1 MLSGSATLDQLPGFA
16 CGRRPPGYPRPE
28 RKGKRMDMT
37 VPAAL
42 GWPEDQPT
50 LSDGAFLLRPY
61 RGQDAADVTAACQDE
76 KIARWV
82 PIPVPYRLEDGEGY
96 VGAFATEQWN
106 AGSGAVFAVTRTG
119 EDRVLGSIGIVKV
132 HEPGRFCEI
141 GYWLAP
147 WGRGQ
152 GAMTAAVR
160 LLADW
165 ALAEGGFNRVEL
177 LVDVD
182 NAASRAVVERAGA
195 ACEGVLRK
203 RHLARDGEPRDMA
216 IFSFVGGSREPMPT

>member
-1 MLSGSATLDQLPGFA
+1 
-16 CGRRPPGYPRPE
+16 
-28 RKGKRMDMT
+28 MDVT
-37 VPAAL
+37 VREAL
-42 GWPEDQPT
+42 GWRADQPT

-61 RGQDAADVTAACQDE
+61 RGQDAADVTAACQDDE
-76 KIARWV
+76 IARWV

-96 VGAFATEQWN
+96 VGAFATEQWS
-106 AGSGAVFAVTRTG
+106 AGSGAVFAVTRVG

-132 HEPGRFCEI
+132 HEPDRFCEI

-165 ALAEGGFNRVEL
+165 AIAEGGFNRVEL
-177 LVDVD
+177 IVDVD
-182 NAASRAVVERAGA
+182 NAASRAVVDRAGA
-195 ACEGVLRK
+195 ACEGILRK
-203 RHLARDGEPRDMA
+203 RILDRDGEPRDMA
-216 IFSFVGGSREPMPT
+216 IFSFVSGTRRPMPT